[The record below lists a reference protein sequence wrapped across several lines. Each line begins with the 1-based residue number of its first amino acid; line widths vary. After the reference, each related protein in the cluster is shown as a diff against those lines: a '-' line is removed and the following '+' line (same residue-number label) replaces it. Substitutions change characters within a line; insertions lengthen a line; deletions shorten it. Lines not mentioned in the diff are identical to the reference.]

1 MNNAVQPIG
10 YIVDFCSMN
19 KVCQVLIILMV
30 CIQTSYAS
38 DGKYLTVKVKKGDTV
53 YGLFSKYLLE
63 KNSCNFDVF
72 LKLNQLKKRE
82 AIKIGFSYKLPLK
95 IYKYNQKS
103 IRSTI
108 GVNNWD
114 IALAIQD
121 YNKSLEAKKLKTYY
135 LDDQVLYVP
144 HNLVNCFSPQKN
156 KDEKGKSVAKKNKIQ
171 TDIFFG
177 ENESLKRESNQLKN
191 QVYYIISGH
200 GGPDPGAM
208 KKKGNH
214 QLCEDEYAY
223 DVSLR
228 LAKNLL
234 IHGATVHMIIQDKND
249 GIRDNRYLKMD
260 KDEVCKLK
268 GTIPLNQVKRLKQ
281 RVSAVNI
288 LHAREKKKG
297 KKIHKV
303 ISIHVDSRSVG
314 LEQDVFFYHAAG
326 SKSGKKLAHQ
336 IQNEFARKYQKYQ
349 KGRGYKGTVSAR
361 NLYVLKH
368 TNPTAVFVELA
379 NIQNVSNHRRI
390 LPADNRQALA
400 NWLFEGLIK

>member
-1 MNNAVQPIG
+1 
-10 YIVDFCSMN
+10 MN
-19 KVCQVLIILMV
+19 KLFAVLIFTVAFTAI
-30 CIQTSYAS
+30 SYAN
-38 DGKYLTVKVKKGDTV
+38 DGQYLTVKVKKGDTL
-53 YGLFSKYLLE
+53 YSLFSKYLLE
-63 KNSCNFDVF
+63 KNTCNFNAFV
-72 LKLNQLKKRE
+72 KINRLKKKDV
-82 AIKIGFSYKLPLK
+82 IKTGLHYKLPLK
-95 IYKYNQKS
+95 VYNYNKKS

-121 YNKSLEAKKLKTYY
+121 YNKSLNNKKVKAYY
-135 LDDQVLYVP
+135 LDDNILYVP
-144 HNLVNCFSPQKN
+144 HNLVQCFNPTKN
-156 KDEKGKSVAKKNKIQ
+156 GASKKPVANSKKKTNTSIQ

-177 ENESLKRESNQLKN
+177 KNESLKRKSNRLKN

-208 KKKGNH
+208 KTKGKYH
-214 QLCEDEYAY
+214 LCEDEYAY

-228 LAKNLL
+228 LAKKLL
-234 IHGATVHMIIQDKND
+234 VHGATVHMIIQDKND
-249 GIRDNRYLKMD
+249 GIRDGRYLKMD

-268 GTIPLNQVKRLKQ
+268 GEIPLNQVKRLKQ

-314 LEQDVFFYHAAG
+314 LEQDVFFYHAVG

-336 IQNEFARKYQKYQ
+336 IQDEFASKYQKYQ

-379 NIQNVSNHRRI
+379 NIQNISNHRRI

-400 NWLFEGLIK
+400 NWLFDGLTK